1 MNTITHNYTATADE
15 IKQRLGIV
23 DIISEYVTLT
33 RRGQNHWG
41 MCPFH
46 DEKTPSFSVNSEKGY
61 YYCFGCREGGD
72 IFNFIMK
79 YHYINFKAARDL
91 LAVRAGIDTRIDRG
105 TYRRIQTAQK
115 RRERIQYYKAKIKNS
130 IHEEIKRLINIEQW
144 TYLIINSICCETCL
158 DRPTVKWALKT
169 RDKVGFYL
177 DELQGININK
187 NPEYAL
193 VLIKESRGAV
203 HDFR

>member
-79 YHYINFKAARDL
+79 FHNINFKAARDL
-91 LAVRAGIDTRIDRG
+91 LAVRAGIDTRIDRD
-105 TYRRIQTAQK
+105 TYRRIQATRE
-115 RRERIQYYKAKIKNS
+115 RREKAKNIAEKLQQ
-130 IHEEIKRLINIEQW
+130 IIYDEIKRLIEIEKW
-144 TYLIINSICCETCL
+144 CYLIINSICTEKCL
-158 DRPTVKWALKT
+158 DRPAVIWALTT
-169 RDKVGFYL
+169 RDKVGYL
-177 DELQGININK
+177 LDQLQLGDARQQLAIVDK
-187 NPEYAL
+187 TRRWTAW
-193 VLIKESRGAV
+193 S
-203 HDFR
+203 F